1 MNYYTLLNQLKNYLK
16 SIRIIKDHVS
26 FDLVLPNTW
35 VIPKKYTENENVSV
49 VKNSSDS
56 VSFVCKFDEDSVSDT
71 ENTIKDIVQF
81 NIDKEEKENLF
92 RNKVKELKGIFDRED
107 IDGLRS
113 LKFEF
118 DEIKNMLKDN
128 KNESE
133 DSERVTE
140 LQESGGNQ

>member
-1 MNYYTLLNQLKNYLK
+1 MNYYTLLNQTKNYLT

-35 VIPKKYTENENVSV
+35 VIPKKYTEGENVSV
-49 VKNSSDS
+49 VKNSNDS
-56 VSFVCKFDEDSVSDT
+56 VSFVCKFDENSVNDV
-71 ENTIKDIVQF
+71 EKTIKEVIQY

-133 DSERVTE
+133 DTERVAE
-140 LQESGGNQ
+140 LQESGSDQ

>member
-1 MNYYTLLNQLKNYLK
+1 MNYYTLLNQTKNYLT

-35 VIPKKYTENENVSV
+35 VIPKKYTEGENVSV
-49 VKNSSDS
+49 VKNSNDS
-56 VSFVCKFDEDSVSDT
+56 VSFVCKFDENSVNDV
-71 ENTIKDIVQF
+71 EKTIKDVIQY

-92 RNKVKELKGIFDRED
+92 RNKVKELKGIFDTED

-133 DSERVTE
+133 DTERVAE
-140 LQESGGNQ
+140 LQESGSD

>member
-1 MNYYTLLNQLKNYLK
+1 MNYYTLLNQTKNYLT

-35 VIPKKYTENENVSV
+35 VIPKKYTENEKVSV

-56 VSFVCKFDEDSVSDT
+56 VSFVCKFDENSVNDV
-71 ENTIKDIVQF
+71 EKTIKDVIQY

-133 DSERVTE
+133 DTERVAE
-140 LQESGGNQ
+140 LQESGSDQ

>member
-1 MNYYTLLNQLKNYLK
+1 MNYYTLLNQTKNYLT

-35 VIPKKYTENENVSV
+35 VIPKKYTEGENVSV
-49 VKNSSDS
+49 VKNSNDS
-56 VSFVCKFDEDSVSDT
+56 VSFVCKFDENSVNDV
-71 ENTIKDIVQF
+71 EKTIKDVIQY

-133 DSERVTE
+133 DTERVAE
-140 LQESGGNQ
+140 LQESGSDQ